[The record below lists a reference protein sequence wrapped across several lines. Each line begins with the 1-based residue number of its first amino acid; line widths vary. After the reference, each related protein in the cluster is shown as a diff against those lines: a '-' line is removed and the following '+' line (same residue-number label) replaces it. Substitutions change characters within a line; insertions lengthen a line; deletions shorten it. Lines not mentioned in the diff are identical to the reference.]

1 MASHVKKKRQD
12 YNRKYYQK
20 LQYKR
25 VKSESFNSGYIRK
38 QNARQQKCRRL
49 KTTAQKTLTNATEL
63 TTAAAQ
69 APSNTTAPPTVRT
82 VLRKA
87 EGILR
92 RRANTRKMKNKNKK
106 LSNEIEV
113 LRKENLEMKRLLS
126 QKRSE
131 ETSAADTTPMTSP
144 AELFIDNV
152 SPTAKK
158 RATKRLLNKKEN
170 LPRGSLSK
178 LRKKLGVNLS
188 NNYNPPSSTPS
199 TLQKDIEEFLL
210 QDDVTKQA
218 PDKKKQLHGKQI
230 RYLLNHLSTIHQR
243 FMTETGN
250 NCHYSTFTRYIPD
263 YVLKPST
270 DDWGTCLCIVCL
282 NPQLKLEKL
291 QRIKFLHPVLK
302 ALLPDG
308 LTDMTDL
315 VTDEIKTKDF
325 LDNLVKLEDDQ
336 FNITYTEW
344 TKKKNDTS
352 NVPVSTK
359 TTLTSSISDFITKF
373 SKEINDLVSHI
384 DRVRQQFRAAK
395 QARQMATEQ
404 EDTITIQLDWSEN
417 FKLKQARQEKASYY
431 YEQHISI
438 LSGYVWKKDDCFSF
452 ASVSDDTNHMF
463 EGTWA
468 AVQHLYTV

>member
-1 MASHVKKKRQD
+1 KKRQD

-25 VKSESFNSGYIRK
+25 VKSESFNSEYIRK

-49 KTTAQKTLTNATEL
+49 KTTAQKTSTNTTEL

-69 APSNTTAPPTVRT
+69 APSNTTAPATVRT
-82 VLRKA
+82 ILRKA

-92 RRANTRKMKNKNKK
+92 RRANTRKMKNKNEK
-106 LSNEIEV
+106 LSNEIKV
-113 LRKENLEMKRLLS
+113 LRKENLKMKRLLS

-131 ETSAADTTPMTSP
+131 ETSTADTTPMTSP
-144 AELFIDNV
+144 TKLFIDNV
-152 SPTAKK
+152 SPTAKR

-170 LPRGSLSK
+170 IPRGSLSK
-178 LRKKLGVNLS
+178 LRKKLGINLS

-210 QDDVTKQA
+210 HDDVTKQA

-230 RYLLNHLSTIHQR
+230 RYLLNHVSTIHQR

-291 QRIKFLHPVLK
+291 QRIKFLYPVLK

-308 LTDMTDL
+308 LTDITDL
-315 VTDEIKTKDF
+315 VTDEIKIKDF
-325 LDNLVKLEDDQ
+325 LDNLVKLEDEQ

-344 TKKKNDTS
+344 TKKKNYKS

-404 EDTITIQLDWSEN
+404 EDTITIQLD
-417 FKLKQARQEKASYY
+417 
-431 YEQHISI
+431 
-438 LSGYVWKKDDCFSF
+438 
-452 ASVSDDTNHMF
+452 
-463 EGTWA
+463 
-468 AVQHLYTV
+468 

>member
-1 MASHVKKKRQD
+1 YD
-12 YNRKYYQK
+12 RKYYQK

-25 VKSESFNSGYIRK
+25 VKSESFNSEYIRK

-49 KTTAQKTLTNATEL
+49 KTTAQKTSTNATEL

-82 VLRKA
+82 ILRKA

-92 RRANTRKMKNKNKK
+92 RRANTRKMKNKNEK
-106 LSNEIEV
+106 LSNEIKV
-113 LRKENLEMKRLLS
+113 LRKENLKMKRLLS

-131 ETSAADTTPMTSP
+131 ETSTADTTPMTSP
-144 AELFIDNV
+144 TKLFIDNV
-152 SPTAKK
+152 SPTAKR

-178 LRKKLGVNLS
+178 LRKKLGINLS

-210 QDDVTKQA
+210 HDDVTEQA

-263 YVLKPST
+263 YVLKPSI

-291 QRIKFLHPVLK
+291 QRIKFLYPVLK

-308 LTDMTDL
+308 LTDITDL
-315 VTDEIKTKDF
+315 VTNEIKTKDF
-325 LDNLVKLEDDQ
+325 LDNLVKLEDEQ

-344 TKKKNDTS
+344 TKKKNYKS

-373 SKEINDLVSHI
+373 SKEIDVVHK
-384 DRVRQQFRAAK
+384 V
-395 QARQMATEQ
+395 
-404 EDTITIQLDWSEN
+404 
-417 FKLKQARQEKASYY
+417 
-431 YEQHISI
+431 
-438 LSGYVWKKDDCFSF
+438 
-452 ASVSDDTNHMF
+452 
-463 EGTWA
+463 
-468 AVQHLYTV
+468 

>member
-1 MASHVKKKRQD
+1 QD

-25 VKSESFNSGYIRK
+25 VKSESFNSEYIRK
-38 QNARQQKCRRL
+38 QNARQQKS
-49 KTTAQKTLTNATEL
+49 
-63 TTAAAQ
+63 AQ
-69 APSNTTAPPTVRT
+69 APSNITAPPTVRT
-82 VLRKA
+82 ILRKA

-92 RRANTRKMKNKNKK
+92 RRANTRKMKNKNER
-106 LSNEIEV
+106 LSNEIKV
-113 LRKENLEMKRLLS
+113 LRKENLKMKRLLS

-131 ETSAADTTPMTSP
+131 ETSTADTTPMTSP
-144 AELFIDNV
+144 TKLFIDNV
-152 SPTAKK
+152 SPTAKR

-178 LRKKLGVNLS
+178 LRKKLGINLS

-210 QDDVTKQA
+210 HDDVTKQA

-263 YVLKPST
+263 YVLKPSI

-291 QRIKFLHPVLK
+291 QRIKFLYPVLK

-308 LTDMTDL
+308 LTDITDL

-325 LDNLVKLEDDQ
+325 LDNLVKLEDEQ

-344 TKKKNDTS
+344 TKKKNYKS
-352 NVPVSTK
+352 NVPVSIK

-417 FKLKQARQEKASYY
+417 FKLKQARQEKG
-431 YEQHISI
+431 E
-438 LSGYVWKKDDCFSF
+438 
-452 ASVSDDTNHMF
+452 
-463 EGTWA
+463 
-468 AVQHLYTV
+468 